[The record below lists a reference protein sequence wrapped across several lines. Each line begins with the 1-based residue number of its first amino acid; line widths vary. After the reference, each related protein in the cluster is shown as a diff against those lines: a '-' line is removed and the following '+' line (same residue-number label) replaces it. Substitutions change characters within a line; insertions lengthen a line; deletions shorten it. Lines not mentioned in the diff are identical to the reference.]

1 MKSMKLWL
9 LVMAPAVA
17 AAPLFAAGTEET
29 GAVEEL
35 EVATITALTH
45 DLHANEAKAVM
56 DIRKEIL
63 RDRFGI
69 EYEWV
74 YVPRNEV
81 DTKLPVMFASGDFP
95 EQLHM
100 NWNWNVSPQRVMM
113 LNHIPGGFFV
123 AVDDYL
129 DRMPNYRAQW
139 SDEEWEFMRSLMS
152 AGDGKMYVLPTKY
165 PWPLDRGYMY
175 NETEFNKLGL
185 QFPSTT
191 DELLEVLRAFK
202 VEYPES
208 VPWTHKWGWPGSA
221 TMGLRESFR
230 TYDWGGPI
238 YDQDAGAVVYGPA
251 TDKYRDLLKYLRTL
265 YEEELMEKE
274 AGTITLEQWEARIAN
289 NQSFIAGGWLSWAG
303 FFDQLQ
309 RSQYPDAKWVV
320 PKTEVRAYP
329 NQPMLAYKNPAGQP
343 FGATFTA
350 KMDISSAKFAR
361 WIEFSEWLL
370 TYEGTQAITAGIE
383 GETFTWVDG
392 VPTYRDDIKAS
403 GHPEAQHT
411 LNDYGLGGY
420 AGEFPEFLAM
430 NVRHRPMLTAK
441 EDFDHLPAVGFVYG
455 GFTPQEIDD
464 KVDLETV
471 MQDTFK
477 EHTLKFVMG
486 QKDID
491 SDAEWEAYLTEL
503 KKAGLAEY
511 ERVYQAAWNRAPF
524 F

>member
-1 MKSMKLWL
+1 MKRLSL
-9 LVMAPAVA
+9 LVLAGALVLGA
-17 AAPLFAAGTEET
+17 GPLFAAGTEET
-29 GAVEEL
+29 AAPETM
-35 EVATITALTH
+35 EVLTITALTN
-45 DLHANEAKAVM
+45 DINANEPKAVM
-56 DIRKEIL
+56 DVRTDLL
-63 RDRFGI
+63 RDKFGL

-74 YVPRNEV
+74 YVPRNET

-113 LNHIPGGFFV
+113 LNHIPGGYFV

-129 DRMPNYRAQW
+129 DRLPNYQAQW
-139 SDEEWEFMRSLMS
+139 TDAEWAFMRSLMS

-175 NETEFNKLGL
+175 NETEFDKLGL
-185 QFPSTT
+185 EFPSTT

-238 YDQDAGAVVYGPA
+238 YDQDAGGVVYGPA
-251 TDKYRDLLKYLRTL
+251 TDKYRDLLKYLATL
-265 YEEELMEKE
+265 YQEGLMEKE

-329 NQPMLAYKNPAGQP
+329 DKQMLAYKNPAGQP

-350 KMDISSAKFAR
+350 KMDISSEKFAR

-370 TYEGTQAITAGIE
+370 PYDGTLAITAGIE
-383 GETFTWVDG
+383 GETFNFVDG
-392 VPTYRDDIKAS
+392 KPVYIDDIKAS
-403 GHPEAQHT
+403 GHPDAQHST
-411 LNDYGLGGY
+411 RDYGLGGY
-420 AGEFPEFLAM
+420 AGYFPEFLEM
-430 NVRHRPMLTAK
+430 NVRNRPMLTAK
-441 EDFDHLPAVGFVYG
+441 DDFDHLPAVGFVYG
-455 GFTPQEIDD
+455 GFTPEEIDA
-464 KVDLETV
+464 KVDLETL

-477 EHTLKFVMG
+477 EHTLKFVIG
-486 QKDID
+486 QNDID
-491 SDAEWEAYLTEL
+491 SDAEWEAYVAALE
-503 KKAGLAEY
+503 KAGLAEY